1 MPTTPPSPTFRSWLL
16 RVEMRR
22 LRKERDRSLDDVAK
36 AVGLSQGALSR
47 MESGDRKFLP
57 RTVKLLCYEYGLT
70 ESERDALIDLAKE
83 ADQPGLWE
91 RWGESVPQWFK
102 RYVGLEAE
110 ADWIRVWQ
118 TEIIHGLLQTEDY
131 ARAMYQAGRVTG
143 QSDEI
148 ETHIQLR
155 MARQERFT
163 SDNPPKFWCILGETA
178 LRRRIGGAA
187 TMRAQLE
194 HLATM
199 ASHPSITL
207 QVLPYSAGA
216 HAAQNGSF
224 AYLGFET
231 SPALEV
237 VYVEYN
243 TGSLYLDGP
252 DEVAAYSEI
261 FELQRAAALPPA
273 ESLTLIRG
281 LAEEHR

>member
-16 RVEMRR
+16 RLELRR
-22 LRKERDRSLDDVAK
+22 LRKQRDRSLDDVAK
-36 AVGLSQGALSR
+36 TVGLSQGALSK

-57 RTVKLLCYEYGLT
+57 RTVRLLCHEYDLE

-102 RYVGLEAE
+102 KYVGLEAE

-118 TEIIHGLLQTEDY
+118 TEIVHGLLQTEDY
-131 ARAMYQAGRVTG
+131 ARGLYQAGRVTG
-143 QSDEI
+143 QSE
-148 ETHIQLR
+148 EVEKHIQLR
-155 MARQERFT
+155 MARQERFS

-178 LRRRIGGAA
+178 LRRQIGGQG
-187 TMRAQLE
+187 TMRGQLE
-194 HLATM
+194 HLVAM

-207 QVLPYSAGA
+207 QVLPYSGGA
-216 HAAQNGSF
+216 HAALNGSF
-224 AYLGFET
+224 AHLGFET
-231 SPALEV
+231 TPPLEV

-243 TGSLYLDGP
+243 TGSLYLDGL

-261 FELQRAAALPPA
+261 FELQRASALPPA
-273 ESLTLIRG
+273 ESLALIRG